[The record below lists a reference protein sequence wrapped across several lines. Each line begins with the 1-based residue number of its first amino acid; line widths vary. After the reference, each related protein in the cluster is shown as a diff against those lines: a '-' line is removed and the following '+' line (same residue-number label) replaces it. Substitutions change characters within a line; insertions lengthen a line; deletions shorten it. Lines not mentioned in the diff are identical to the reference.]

1 MSDINEQRRR
11 AAASAFKDIL
21 GGMRNEPESSP
32 PPPKLTSKR
41 LAVLLLKNFKT
52 LDPDNNG
59 ITREEIATA
68 MLKKDHFSG
77 EEFLMLQI
85 IARYFDTIA
94 NMSDDEEGKETV
106 ITKTDMKVLNQFLLY
121 SELDIE
127 QLHEWREQDIADEN
141 KKADQ

>member
-1 MSDINEQRRR
+1 
-11 AAASAFKDIL
+11 
-21 GGMRNEPESSP
+21 MRNDPSSQP
-32 PPPKLTSKR
+32 PPPRLTGKR

-52 LDPDNNG
+52 LDPDDNG

-68 MLKKDHFSG
+68 LLKRDRFSG
-77 EEFLMLQI
+77 EEYLMLQV

-121 SELDIE
+121 SNLDIE
-127 QLHEWREQDIADEN
+127 QLDQWRAADIANEN
-141 KKADQ
+141 KQMDQ